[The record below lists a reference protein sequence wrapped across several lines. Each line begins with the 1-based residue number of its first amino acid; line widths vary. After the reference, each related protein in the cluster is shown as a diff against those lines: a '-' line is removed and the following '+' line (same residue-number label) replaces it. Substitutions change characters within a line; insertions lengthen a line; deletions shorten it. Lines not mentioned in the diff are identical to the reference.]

1 MTLAPLPVPTRCY
14 AGEDL
19 TSWANRHCSR
29 NHTTVHAVERA
40 LFNREL
46 LHSHA
51 LRDPERF
58 TRWRQLG
65 DLHTSAF
72 TISTHIDGVW
82 VTTRDLCLRCTRG
95 NAATGRLPQVGWV
108 CLRHR
113 CWTSQPQRPVGQ
125 VYHRE
130 GDRRTRR
137 VLSCP
142 VLTAERAFR
151 AHLAPLGVLV
161 DSPLMLFALELA
173 HLTCPTDSSQSWFD
187 ERPDPYRRAA
197 LYIAQV
203 SWARLLTTPRIE
215 TALLDQSP
223 AVRAAAITASIG
235 TMCTA
240 AEQLNHAFRV
250 DRADVDTPRPHRN
263 EPDLNGHEQNHAD
276 AGDMHPATADVV
288 GAAVVEAEDEL
299 PPPPLAEKWR
309 ISHRLWTYTDHEL
322 TQRQLTAGQT
332 QRLAELPKKPPGRRP
347 KNRSDRPDHP

>member
-1 MTLAPLPVPTRCY
+1 MTLAPLPVVTRCY

-19 TSWANRHCSR
+19 TSWATRLCLR

-58 TRWRQLG
+58 TRWRELG
-65 DLHTSAF
+65 DLHANAF
-72 TISTHIDGVW
+72 TIPTHIDGVW
-82 VTTRDLCLRCTRG
+82 VTTRDLCLRCTRA
-95 NAATGRLPQVGWV
+95 NPATGRLPQVGWV

-125 VYHRE
+125 VYHRD

-137 VLSCP
+137 VLSSP
-142 VLTAERAFR
+142 VLAAERAFR

-215 TALLDQSP
+215 TSLLDHSP
-223 AVRAAAITASIG
+223 DVRAAAITASID

-240 AEQLNHAFRV
+240 AEQRNHAFRV
-250 DRADVDTPRPHRN
+250 DRADIDTPRLRRN
-263 EPDLNGHEQNHAD
+263 EQDPNGHEHDHTD
-276 AGDMHPATADVV
+276 AGHTHLCTADVV
-288 GAAVVEAEDEL
+288 GADVFEPGEDEL

-309 ISHRLWTYTDHEL
+309 ISHRLWTYTDRVL
-322 TQRQLTAGQT
+322 TQRQLTGDGT
-332 QRLAELPKKPPGRRP
+332 QRLAELPKTPPA
-347 KNRSDRPDHP
+347 S